1 MPVVTCYV
9 DCLPRRG
16 ISDKGGRAHHRGQS
30 VGHRPSLV
38 AAHYLMS
45 FMEQV
50 FAVFAVLTILGASV
64 AYWRTHRRR

>member
-16 ISDKGGRAHHRGQS
+16 ISDKGGR
-30 VGHRPSLV
+30 
-38 AAHYLMS
+38 AHYLMS

-64 AYWRTHRRR
+64 AYWQTHRRR